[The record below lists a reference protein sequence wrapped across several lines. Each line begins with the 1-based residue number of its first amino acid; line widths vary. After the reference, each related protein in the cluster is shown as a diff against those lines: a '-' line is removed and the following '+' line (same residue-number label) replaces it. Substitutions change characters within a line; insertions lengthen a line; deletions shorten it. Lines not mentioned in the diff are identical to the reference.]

1 MPMRQGATLIDVG
14 GHRFGTVRASGMG
27 RCARGCGLT
36 LVWSVNAPG
45 GLYRSVHS
53 DGVERSTSMCV
64 TSFLSGFSSALG
76 FGLSRMATR

>member
-1 MPMRQGATLIDVG
+1 MRQGATLIDVG
-14 GHRFGTVRASGMG
+14 GHRFGTVRASGIG

-53 DGVERSTSMCV
+53 AAGAGWTSTCV
-64 TSFLSGFSSALG
+64 TLVFFGSASFLGSGS
-76 FGLSRMATR
+76 SRMPTT